1 METPLSFQEKQ
12 IFLKKIK
19 MGTKEW
25 AWKTVNLIK
34 GCDVNCPYCYAK
46 AMGKR
51 RGITEENWRHMEV
64 NWKMVNK
71 GYGKV
76 KKKSN
81 APWDIMFPSSHNIPN
96 KEPYFSA
103 CMKVLKKILYAGN
116 TVLVTLKPFLSVVK
130 EICNMF
136 YKYKSEM
143 AFRFTI
149 GSCDSEILKILE
161 PNASN
166 FEERIEALEHATE
179 SGFPTTV
186 SAEPL
191 LDLTPYRLNREVEP
205 YLSEINY
212 VKDIGT
218 IWIGL
223 LKMKYL
229 PLCLRKGKIK
239 AYLDKLLPALEF
251 DHFYLYYEKLYN
263 HPRVEWKESI
273 TSQLVMN
280 DIKVKGLTA

>member
-1 METPLSFQEKQ
+1 
-12 IFLKKIK
+12 

-34 GCDVNCPYCYAK
+34 GCDVNCSYCYAK

-51 RGITEENWRHMEV
+51 RGIIEENWKHMEI

-76 KKKSN
+76 KKKSD
-81 APWDIMFPSSHNIPN
+81 APWDIMFPSAHNIPI

-103 CMKVLKKILYAGN
+103 CMKVLGKMLKAGN
-116 TVLVTLKPFLSVVK
+116 SVLVTLKPFLSVVK
-130 EICNMF
+130 AICNDF
-136 YKYKSEM
+136 YKYRNKM

-149 GSCDSEILKILE
+149 GSCDSEILKIFE
-161 PNASN
+161 PYGPS
-166 FEERIEALEHATE
+166 FEERIDALEYATA

-191 LDLTPYRLNREVEP
+191 LDLTPYKLISEVEP
-205 YLSEINY
+205 FLSEIDY
-212 VKDIGT
+212 AKDIGT

-223 LKMKYL
+223 LKVKYL
-229 PLCLRKGKIK
+229 PISLRKGKIK
-239 AYLDKLLPALEF
+239 AYLDKLLPALKFE
-251 DHFYLYYEKLYN
+251 HFYLYYERLYN
-263 HPRVEWKESI
+263 HSRVKWKESI
-273 TSQLVMN
+273 TSLLVMN
-280 DIKVKGLTA
+280 DIKIKGLTA

>member
-1 METPLSFQEKQ
+1 
-12 IFLKKIK
+12 

-51 RGITEENWRHMEV
+51 RGITEENWKHMEV

-76 KKKSN
+76 RKESN
-81 APWDIMFPSSHNIPN
+81 APWDIMFPSAHNICI
-96 KEPYFSA
+96 EDPYFSA
-103 CMKVLKKILYAGN
+103 CMKVLRKMLKAGN
-116 TVLVTLKPFLSVVK
+116 SVLVTLKPFLSVVK
-130 EICNMF
+130 EICDVF
-136 YKYKSEM
+136 YKYKSKM
-143 AFRFTI
+143 GFRFTI
-149 GSCDSEILKILE
+149 GSCDSEILKIFE
-161 PNASN
+161 PYASSY
-166 FEERIEALEHATE
+166 EERIEALEYATE

-191 LDLTPYRLNREVEP
+191 LDLTPYKLIREVEP
-205 YLSEINY
+205 YLSEIDY
-212 VKDIGT
+212 AKDIGT

-223 LKMKYL
+223 LKLKYL
-229 PLCLRKGKIK
+229 PISLRKGKIK
-239 AYLDKLLPALEF
+239 AYLDKLSPALKF
-251 DHFYLYYEKLYN
+251 DRFYLYYEKLYDC
-263 HPRVEWKESI
+263 PRLKWKESI